1 MPTLR
6 ANGID
11 IYYELHGAGEP
22 LLLIM
27 GLGANA
33 TAWWKQVPE
42 FSKHYQVIAFDNRGA
57 GRTEKPNEPYTIMQM
72 ADDAD
77 ALMEELGIQS
87 AHVFG
92 MSLGGMIAQELALR
106 HPERVRTLVLGGTM
120 CGGPKATPPPPSTI
134 QHFITVARMPVQ
146 QAIEHGMR
154 LLYTDGFIGSNRAWL
169 VKRAL
174 ENAHLMPPPY
184 ALQRQVMAVLSF
196 NTQERLHEIHVPS
209 LVITGTEDKIVPSP
223 NSRVLAERIADARL
237 IEFEGAGHGFLV
249 ERAEETNRVVLGFL
263 EPHRTHF
270 VAKPAAG

>member
-6 ANGID
+6 ANGIQ

-33 TAWWKQVPE
+33 TAWWMQIPE
-42 FSKHYQVIAFDNRGA
+42 FSRHYQVIAFDNRGA
-57 GRTEKPNEPYTIMQM
+57 GRSEKPNEPYTIMQM

-77 ALMEELGIQS
+77 ALLEELGIQS

-106 HPERVRTLVLGGTM
+106 HPERVRSLVLGGTT
-120 CGGPKATPPPPSTI
+120 CGGPRAVPPPPSTM
-134 QHFITVARMPVQ
+134 QHFISVATMPIE
-146 QAIEHGMR
+146 QAVENGMR
-154 LLYTDGFIGSNRAWL
+154 LLYSDAFLEANREWL

-174 ENAHLMPPPY
+174 EYAHLMPPPY
-184 ALQRQVMAVLSF
+184 ALQRQVMATLSF
-196 NTQERLHEIHVPS
+196 NTYDRLHEIHVPS
-209 LVITGTEDKIVPSP
+209 LVITGAEDRIVPAP
-223 NSRVLAERIADARL
+223 NSRILAERIPDARL
-237 IEFEGAGHGFLV
+237 IEFERAGHGFLV
-249 ERAEETNRVVLGFL
+249 ERGQETNRAVLEFL

-270 VAKPAAG
+270 VPSLRD

>member
-6 ANGID
+6 ANGIE

-33 TAWWKQVPE
+33 TAWFIQVPE

-57 GRTEKPNEPYTIMQM
+57 GRSEKPNEPYTIMQM

-77 ALMEELGIQS
+77 GLMEELGVQS

-92 MSLGGMIAQELALR
+92 MSLGGMVAQELALR
-106 HPERVRTLVLGGTM
+106 HPERVRTLVLGGTS
-120 CGGPKATPPPPSTI
+120 CGGPKATPPPPATI
-134 QHFITVARMPVQ
+134 QHFITVAGMPIA
-146 QAIEHGMR
+146 QAIENGMR
-154 LLYTDGFIGSNRAWL
+154 LLYSDGFIEANREWL
-169 VKRAL
+169 VKRSL
-174 ENAHLMPPPY
+174 EHAHLMPPPY

-196 NTQERLHEIHVPS
+196 NTHERLHEVHVPS
-209 LVITGTEDKIVPSP
+209 LVITGTDDKIVPSL
-223 NSRVLAERIADARL
+223 NSRVLAGRIPDARL

-249 ERAEETNRVVLGFL
+249 ERGEETNGAVLEFL
-263 EPHRTHF
+263 EPRRTHF
-270 VAKPAAG
+270 VESRRD

>member
-33 TAWWKQVPE
+33 TAWWMQVPE
-42 FSKHYQVIAFDNRGA
+42 FSRHYQVIAFDNRGA
-57 GRTEKPNEPYTIMQM
+57 GRSEKPNEPYTIMQM

-77 ALMEELGIQS
+77 ALLEELGVQS

-92 MSLGGMIAQELALR
+92 MSLGGMVAQELALR

-134 QHFITVARMPVQ
+134 QHFIAIARMPVL
-146 QAIEHGMR
+146 QAVEQGMR
-154 LLYTDGFIGSNRAWL
+154 LLYSDAFLDANRGWL
-169 VKRAL
+169 LERAL
-174 ENAHLMPPPY
+174 EHAHLMPPAY
-184 ALQRQVMAVLSF
+184 ALQRQVMAALSF
-196 NTQERLHEIHVPS
+196 NTHDRLHEVHVPS
-209 LVITGTEDKIVPSP
+209 LVVTGTDDKIVPSA
-223 NSRVLAERIADARL
+223 NSRVLVERIPNAHLVA
-237 IEFEGAGHGFLV
+237 FEGAGHGFLV
-249 ERAEETNRVVLGFL
+249 ERAEETNRAVLDFL

-270 VAKPAAG
+270 VASRPV